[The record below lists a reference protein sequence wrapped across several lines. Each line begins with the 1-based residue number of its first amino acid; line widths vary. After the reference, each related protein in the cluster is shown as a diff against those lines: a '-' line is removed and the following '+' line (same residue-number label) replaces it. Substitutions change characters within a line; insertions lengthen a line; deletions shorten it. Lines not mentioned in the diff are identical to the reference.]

1 MHGFYHSLCR
11 IEYDILNNILYV
23 LAVLHLPKPNW
34 GPRALIDKSKIDK
47 DDEAMVK
54 WKQSLLTAGGK
65 DLSDPNDPRTCI
77 IQSLAL
83 EVGHPLPFAAYN
95 AKPTTG

>member
-1 MHGFYHSLCR
+1 MPPYTAVN
-11 IEYDILNNILYV
+11 IDTVANKLNV
-23 LAVLHLPKPNW
+23 
-34 GPRALIDKSKIDK
+34 DK

-65 DLSDPNDPRTCI
+65 DLSDPSDPRTCI

-83 EVGHPLPFAAYN
+83 EVGFIHSSDVIPKANLQS
-95 AKPTTG
+95 TG